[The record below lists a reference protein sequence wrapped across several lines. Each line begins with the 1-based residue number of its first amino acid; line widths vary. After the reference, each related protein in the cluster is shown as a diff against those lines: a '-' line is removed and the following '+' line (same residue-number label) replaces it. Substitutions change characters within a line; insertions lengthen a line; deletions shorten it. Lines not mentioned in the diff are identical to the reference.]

1 MLISSIPTSTT
12 SLLVDSISPG
22 QFIKDGETLVSS
34 GQSFELGF
42 FGPGT
47 SNSRYLGIWYKNIAS
62 GTVVWVANRETP
74 ILDGSGL
81 LKLTPQG
88 ILLLFQNTT
97 NRLVW
102 SSPNVT
108 HQLVKNQPA
117 AQLLDSGNFVVKD
130 RGNSNPDGY
139 LYQSFDYP
147 TDTILPGMKLGRNL
161 VTGMDWSIT
170 SWKSLDDPAKGEYSL
185 GIDPTGYP
193 QMLVRQGNA
202 TIFRGG
208 SWNGIRF
215 TGTRRQQKNSV
226 WVYEFV
232 FNEREVSLQSSLVN
246 KSVPSRLVVN
256 ASGATGR
263 LYWKDNKQGWVVYYM
278 MGADQCDQYA
288 KCGVNARCDI
298 DGSRYCNCLDGFRPK
313 SPVDWNVQDW
323 SSGCT
328 TTTPLK
334 CSKGEGFVRFEQM
347 KLPDT
352 SWSWFDK
359 NMTLHDCKKECLK
372 KCSCTAY
379 TSLNVSGDGSGCL
392 IWFGD
397 LVDLRG
403 FAETGQDLYVRVSAS
418 YIGEISFVFDEF
430 ENTLQGLVITVIVL
444 GWSLCF
450 REMKRRIQGKK
461 KSKLGKDY
469 NNDDL
474 ELPIF
479 DFNTIMNAT
488 NNFCLDYKLGEG
500 GFGPVYKGILFDG
513 QEIAVKRLSIS
524 SGQGMEEFK
533 NEVVLISKLQ
543 HRNLVRLLGCCIEGE
558 EKMLI
563 YEYMPNKS
571 LDYFIFDESRSRLL
585 DWARRINIIE
595 GIARGLLYLHQDSR
609 LRIIH
614 RDLKASNVLLDN
626 HLNPKISDFGMAR
639 MFGGDQTEDS
649 TNRVVGTFGYMAPE
663 YAIDGLFSM
672 TSDIFSF
679 GVLVL
684 EVLTGKKNRG
694 FFTMDHG
701 LNLIGHAWKLWME
714 EKPLEVVR
722 EEHRAETIGIEDVV
736 KRHIQVGLL
745 CVQQEPEDRP
755 TMSSVV
761 LMLGSESVLP
771 DPRPP
776 GFFAER
782 KLPDMECSSGY
793 YCKSRSI
800 SEITATELLPR

>member
-1 MLISSIPTSTT
+1 MLLLLAAFMLMISSVALSSTDT
-12 SLLVDSISPG
+12 IAPG
-22 QFIKDGETLVSS
+22 QSIKDGQTLISS

-42 FGPGT
+42 FSPGT
-47 SNSRYLGIWYKNIAS
+47 STSRYLGIWYKKIAS
-62 GTVVWVANRETP
+62 GTVVWVANRESP
-74 ILDGSGL
+74 ILDRSGF
-81 LKLTPQG
+81 LKFTPQG
-88 ILLLFQNTT
+88 VLYLIQTTT
-97 NRLVW
+97 NRTVW
-102 SSPNVT
+102 SSTMTLSNVDK
-108 HQLVKNQPA
+108 L
-117 AQLLDSGNFVVKD
+117 AQLLDSGNFVV
-130 RGNSNPDGY
+130 RSSDGDY

-147 TDTILPGMKLGRNL
+147 TDTNLPGMKLGKNL
-161 VTGMDWSIT
+161 LTGLEWSLT
-170 SWKSLDDPAKGEYSL
+170 SWKSLSDPARGDYSL
-185 GIDPTGYP
+185 GIDPSGYP
-193 QMLVRQGNA
+193 QMVVRQGNA
-202 TIFRGG
+202 TIFRVG

-215 TGTRRQQKNSV
+215 TGTRRLRQNSV
-226 WVYEFV
+226 WGYNFV
-232 FNEREVSLQSSLVN
+232 FNEKEISLQTSLVN
-246 KSVPSRLVVN
+246 KSVPSRLAVN
-256 ASGATGR
+256 ASGAAGR
-263 LYWKDNKQGWVVYYM
+263 LYWKDDRQGWVVYYM
-278 MGADQCDQYA
+278 LGADQCDQYN

-298 DGSRYCNCLDGFRPK
+298 DGTRYCKCLDGFRPK
-313 SPVDWNVQDW
+313 SSGDWAVQDW
-323 SSGCT
+323 SSGCIAT
-328 TTTPLK
+328 SPLR
-334 CSKGEGFVRFEQM
+334 CRKGEGFVRFQQM

-352 SWSWFDK
+352 WRSWFDK
-359 NMTLHDCKKECLK
+359 EMTLHDCKKECLRN
-372 KCSCTAY
+372 CSCTAY
-379 TSLNVSGDGSGCL
+379 ASLNVSGGGNGCL

-403 FAETGQDLYVRVSAS
+403 FPETGQDLYVRVPAE
-418 YIGEISFVFDEF
+418 YI
-430 ENTLQGLVITVIVL
+430 
-444 GWSLCF
+444 
-450 REMKRRIQGKK
+450 GKK
-461 KSKLGKDY
+461 KSSMGKGYD
-469 NNDDL
+469 NDDL

-488 NNFCLDYKLGEG
+488 GNFSAENKLGEG

-513 QEIAVKRLSIS
+513 QEIAVKRLSMS
-524 SGQGMEEFK
+524 SGQGPEEFK

-571 LDYFIFDESRSRLL
+571 LDYFIFDESRRQVLNWS
-585 DWARRINIIE
+585 RRISIIE

-626 HLNPKISDFGMAR
+626 DLNPKISDFGMAR

-672 TSDIFSF
+672 KSDIFSF

-684 EVLTGKKNRG
+684 EILTGKKNRG

-722 EEHRAETIGIEDVV
+722 EEYRAGTIGIVDVV

-761 LMLGSESVLP
+761 LMLGCDSVLP
-771 DPRPP
+771 HPKQP
-776 GFFAER
+776 GFFSER
-782 KLPDMECSSGY
+782 KLPEMECYSIGHSN
-793 YCKSRSI
+793 CKSRSMT
-800 SEITATELLPR
+800 EMTTTELHPR

>member
-62 GTVVWVANRETP
+62 
-74 ILDGSGL
+74 DGSGL

-215 TGTRRQQKNSV
+215 TGTRRQ
-226 WVYEFV
+226 EFV

-418 YIGEISFVFDEF
+418 YI
-430 ENTLQGLVITVIVL
+430 
-444 GWSLCF
+444 
-450 REMKRRIQGKK
+450 
-461 KSKLGKDY
+461 
-469 NNDDL
+469 
-474 ELPIF
+474 
-479 DFNTIMNAT
+479 
-488 NNFCLDYKLGEG
+488 DYKLGEG